1 MPVIVLT
8 RPQALQVLQNQT
20 LCVRCFTSG
29 QTMPKEDRWNYCPRQ
44 QRLPFLKCL
53 ANP

>member
-1 MPVIVLT
+1 MSVIVLT
-8 RPQALQVLQNQT
+8 RPQALRVLQNQT
-20 LCVRCFTSG
+20 FCVRRLTNE

-44 QRLPFLKCL
+44 QRLPILKCL